1 MLPLIDVLFNYTAE
15 HWHTATGVLDSVENE
30 EYLSTL
36 RRLDR
41 QEKALLAG
49 LEGEMLEVF
58 HRYVEN
64 RDDTARTDSA
74 IYFTRGLAL
83 GLQLASLAME

>member
-15 HWHTATGVLDSVENE
+15 HWHTATGVLDGVENE
-30 EYLSTL
+30 EYLAAL

-64 RDDTARTDSA
+64 RDSITRTDSA

-83 GLQLASLAME
+83 GLRLAALAME

>member
-36 RRLDR
+36 RRLER
-41 QEKALLAG
+41 QETALAEG
-49 LEGEMLEVF
+49 LEGENLQVF
-58 HRYVEN
+58 RRYVEN
-64 RDDTARTDSA
+64 RDSITRTDSA
-74 IYFTRGLAL
+74 LYFSRGIAI